1 MEGKEFEGLP
11 RKRLS
16 LGWIEM
22 EQSQALNGLDRRQG
36 MFFLRSKSRCSENRK
51 GRRDCDQKA
60 GCWNVNSDVEQLQI
74 LAVTIGIEERV
85 I

>member
-1 MEGKEFEGLP
+1 MEEGMEGKEFEGLP

-51 GRRDCDQKA
+51 QHPGWVGETVIRKQDA
-60 GCWNVNSDVEQLQI
+60 GM
-74 LAVTIGIEERV
+74 
-85 I
+85 